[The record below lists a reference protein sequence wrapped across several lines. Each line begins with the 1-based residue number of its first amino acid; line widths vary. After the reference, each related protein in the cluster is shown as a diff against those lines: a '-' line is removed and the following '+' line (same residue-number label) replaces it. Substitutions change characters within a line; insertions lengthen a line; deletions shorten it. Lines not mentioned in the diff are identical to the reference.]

1 MIQNEKIILGVA
13 EVTRSERQEIEEQLL
28 DFGVVG
34 PGPRR
39 TLNFIH
45 NRRWLSAD
53 KNQGKRK
60 ETSPD

>member
-1 MIQNEKIILGVA
+1 MKEIILDVA
-13 EVTRSERQEIEEQLL
+13 EVTRSERPEIDEQLL

-45 NRRWLSAD
+45 NRRWFDNEFDHRFPS
-53 KNQGKRK
+53 
-60 ETSPD
+60 